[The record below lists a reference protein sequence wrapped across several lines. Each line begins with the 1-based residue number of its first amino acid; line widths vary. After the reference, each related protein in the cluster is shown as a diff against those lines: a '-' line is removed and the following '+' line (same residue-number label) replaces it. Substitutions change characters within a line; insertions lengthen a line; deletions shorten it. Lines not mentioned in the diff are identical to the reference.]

1 MKSSKSDFYR
11 GKILALSRV
20 YAWEAFQRLKNF
32 TNECDWSWTWDRRE
46 STGEFISTGM
56 NVCCI
61 HYWEFSW
68 LLWHLITA
76 YPVPAVII
84 ISNSVIINKHQF
96 PAITSI
102 ITSVLYLIE
111 RWSMIMG
118 ISQFS
123 TFIISIHFILRNVY
137 ISIVHKKFIGT
148 FDQIST
154 TKSQKFQVKTKN

>member
-11 GKILALSRV
+11 RKILALSRV

-46 STGEFISTGM
+46 PIGEFISTGM
-56 NVCCI
+56 NGATGYVCCI

-154 TKSQKFQVKTKN
+154 TKSQKF